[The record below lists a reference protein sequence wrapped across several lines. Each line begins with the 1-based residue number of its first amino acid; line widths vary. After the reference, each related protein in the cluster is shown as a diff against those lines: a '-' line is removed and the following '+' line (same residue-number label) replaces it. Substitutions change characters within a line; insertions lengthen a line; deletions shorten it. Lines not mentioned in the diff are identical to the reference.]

1 LKIEGFSVHR
11 LRHRDLPE
19 DTVSLARFL
28 IGKLVV
34 RHAPEGTAMGRIV
47 ETEAYLPGDAAAHS
61 YIGET
66 RRNRPL
72 FLRHGHAYVYLAY
85 GTSWMLNVSSEK
97 AGVGA
102 GVLIRALEPLAGLQ
116 LMRERRGTEKLLDLA
131 RGPGRVAQALAIDRG
146 LDGVDLS
153 TDPNLW
159 LGSDGFQSDEP
170 GVSVRIGITKD
181 AHRPLRFFVKGSRF
195 VSGTKA
201 LNA

>member
-1 LKIEGFSVHR
+1 LRIEGFTIRR

-19 DTVSLARFL
+19 DTVSLARYL

-34 RHAPEGTAMGRIV
+34 RVTPEGPTMGRIV
-47 ETEAYLPGDAAAHS
+47 ETEAYLPDDAAAHS

-66 RRNRPL
+66 PRNRSL

-97 AGVGA
+97 AGRGA
-102 GVLIRALEPLAGLQ
+102 GVLIRAVEPLAGLH
-116 LMRERRGTEKLLDLA
+116 LMQERRGTEKLRDLA
-131 RGPGRVAQALAIDRG
+131 RGPGRVAEAFAIDRR
-146 LDGVDLS
+146 LDGIDLS
-153 TDPNLW
+153 THRDLW
-159 LGSDGFQSDEP
+159 LGADGLSYGET

-201 LNA
+201 LNG

>member
-1 LKIEGFSVHR
+1 LKIEGFSVRR

-19 DTVSLARFL
+19 ETVALARFL

-34 RHAPEGTAMGRIV
+34 RRAPEGTAMGRIV
-47 ETEAYLPGDAAAHS
+47 ETEAYLPYDAAAHTF
-61 YIGET
+61 IGET
-66 RRNRPL
+66 PRNRPL

-102 GVLIRALEPLAGLQ
+102 GVLIRALEPLAGIQ

-131 RGPGRVAQALAIDRG
+131 RGPGRVAQALAIDRR

-159 LGSDGFQSDEP
+159 LGDDGFAAAEP
-170 GVSVRIGITKD
+170 SISVRIGITKD
-181 AHRPLRFFVKGSRF
+181 AHRPLRFFVRGSRF

-201 LNA
+201 LNG